1 MVRLIRAGFAGAT
14 AGILGTLAMD
24 LVWYR
29 RYRAGGG
36 TQPFI
41 AWGTSEGTEGY
52 EKAAAPA
59 RTAKAIADMVGVTL
73 PDSSA
78 RTVNNVVHWMT
89 GIGWGKAHGLAS
101 TALGTTTPLLGPF
114 TGVVAW
120 STSYA
125 VLPRLGVYEP
135 IGEYDRDV
143 LVKDLTA
150 HLVYGT
156 VMGITYRL
164 LSRVRTT
171 HADLDSE
178 ARLACNSRGT
188 REAP

>member
-1 MVRLIRAGFAGAT
+1 MARLIRAAFAGAT
-14 AGILGTLAMD
+14 AGVLGTLAMD

-36 TQPFI
+36 TQSFV
-41 AWGTSEGTEGY
+41 AWETSEGTDGY
-52 EKAAAPA
+52 EGAPAPA

-89 GIGWGKAHGLAS
+89 GVGWGKAHGMAS
-101 TALGTTTPLLGPF
+101 TALGTTTPLLGPL

-125 VLPRLGVYEP
+125 VLPQLGVYKP
-135 IGEYDRDV
+135 IGDYERDV
-143 LVKDLTA
+143 LVEDLTA

-156 VMGITYRL
+156 VMGVTYRL
-164 LSRVRTT
+164 LNGARTIPG
-171 HADLDSE
+171 DLESE
-178 ARLACNSRGT
+178 ARPG
-188 REAP
+188 